1 VTGVWLIRSQLHN
14 NTNNRCYSTNT
25 YTNTN
30 KMSTNISHFSEVV
43 TGTIGFPRVG
53 KDRELKKA
61 LEAYWSG
68 SADKTHLI
76 EVAAQV
82 EKANLLAQVDAG
94 IERIG
99 VGSFSLYDQVL
110 DWTFRL
116 GLIPARFSNSGK
128 VRTHAHCHTHTHTH
142 TRLHAHTRAH

>member
-1 VTGVWLIRSQLHN
+1 MLIRSLL
-14 NTNNRCYSTNT
+14 NTNNYSQHRCYSTRI
-25 YTNTN
+25 N
-30 KMSTNISHFSEVV
+30 KTVMSINVPQFSEVA

-61 LEAYWSG
+61 LESYWAG
-68 SADKTHLI
+68 TTDRTHLLD
-76 EVAAQV
+76 VAAQV

-116 GLIPARFSNSGK
+116 GLIPARFANSGK
-128 VRTHAHCHTHTHTH
+128 VRTCA
-142 TRLHAHTRAH
+142 LLV

>member
-1 VTGVWLIRSQLHN
+1 
-14 NTNNRCYSTNT
+14 
-25 YTNTN
+25 
-30 KMSTNISHFSEVV
+30 MSINVPQFSEVA

-61 LEAYWSG
+61 LESYWAG
-68 SADKTHLI
+68 TTDRTHLLD
-76 EVAAQV
+76 VAAQV

-110 DWTFRL
+110 DWAFRL
-116 GLIPARFSNSGK
+116 GLIPSRFANSGK
-128 VRTHAHCHTHTHTH
+128 VRTHAPFLCGVSI
-142 TRLHAHTRAH
+142 RMVCACNVECVCCVEFA

>member
-1 VTGVWLIRSQLHN
+1 
-14 NTNNRCYSTNT
+14 
-25 YTNTN
+25 
-30 KMSTNISHFSEVV
+30 MSINVPQFSEVA

-61 LEAYWSG
+61 LESYWAG
-68 SADKTHLI
+68 TTDRTHLLD
-76 EVAAQV
+76 VAAQV

-116 GLIPARFSNSGK
+116 GLIPARFANSGK
-128 VRTHAHCHTHTHTH
+128 VRTHAPFLCDVSMRRCACATWNVCVL
-142 TRLHAHTRAH
+142 RGICV